1 MDMLEGLKFKLENK
15 GYRIELSNE
24 FNYGIRMNLRRDKGY
39 KTMDHGT
46 IFLQKEDIDSL
57 IEGLIYMNEN
67 INRLD

>member
-1 MDMLEGLKFKLENK
+1 MDMLEVLNIELEKK

-46 IFLQKEDIDSL
+46 IFLRKEDIEAL
-57 IEGLIYMNEN
+57 IEGLTYMKEN
-67 INRLD
+67 INWLE